1 MTRGATRTFAGA
13 DGNRLVATVHEA
25 GMPWVMLMHG
35 GGQTRHAFAGTAR
48 DLARDGF
55 STVTVDQRG
64 HGDSD
69 WAPDGNYKSVAI
81 AADVLAVARVLRAES
96 GQSPV
101 VVGAS
106 MGGIASLLA
115 SSIEPA
121 LIAALV
127 LVDVTPSIREDGV
140 ARIVGFMREHAE
152 TGFATV
158 EEAADAIAAYLP
170 HRPRPKSLD
179 GLRKNLRHRADGRW
193 YWHWDPRFLDHA
205 NRFDPDAGDV
215 VERLRDAARALRV
228 PSLLVRGASSELV
241 SPEQAR
247 EFLDLAPGSA
257 FVDVAD
263 ARHMVAGDKNDVFTR
278 AIVDFVERHFRPGV
292 APARG

>member
-69 WAPDGNYKSVAI
+69 WAPDGNYKSVAM

-215 VERLRDAARALRV
+215 VERLRDAARALR
-228 PSLLVRGASSELV
+228 AV
-241 SPEQAR
+241 SYTHLTLPTT
-247 EFLDLAPGSA
+247 PY
-257 FVDVAD
+257 V
-263 ARHMVAGDKNDVFTR
+263 
-278 AIVDFVERHFRPGV
+278 
-292 APARG
+292 

>member
-1 MTRGATRTFAGA
+1 MTRGSTRTFTGAG
-13 DGNRLVATVHEA
+13 GNRLVATAYEA
-25 GMPWVMLMHG
+25 GLPWVMLMHG

-48 DLARDGF
+48 DLARDGY
-55 STVTVDQRG
+55 SAVTVDQRG

-69 WAPDGNYKSVAI
+69 WAPDGNYKSATM
-81 AADVLAVARVLRAES
+81 AADVLEVARTLRAES
-96 GQSPV
+96 GQAPV

-115 SSIEPA
+115 SAMEPA
-121 LIAALV
+121 LVGALV
-127 LVDVTPSIREDGV
+127 LVDVTPSMREDGV
-140 ARIVGFMREHAE
+140 ARVIGFMREHAE

-158 EEAADAIAAYLP
+158 EEAADAIAVYLP

-193 YWHWDPRFLDHA
+193 YWHWDPQFLDA
-205 NRFDPDAGDV
+205 SNRFDAGEGDV
-215 VERLRDAARALRV
+215 IERLRAAARALRV
-228 PSLLVRGASSELV
+228 PSLLVRGGSSELV

-247 EFLDLAPGSA
+247 EFLDLAPGSE

-263 ARHMVAGDKNDVFTR
+263 ARHMVAGDRNDVFTR
-278 AIVDFVERHFRPGV
+278 AIVTFVERHFT
-292 APARG
+292 AR